1 MEINSENIKRF
12 RKDFKKTVL
21 ELEEKYDINGYRPKE
36 ETEKRII
43 EPKEK

>member
-21 ELEEKYDINGYRPKE
+21 ELEEKYDIKMTLGNISYSQDSFHTKLE
-36 ETEKRII
+36 
-43 EPKEK
+43 